1 MSYAPD
7 PLDAE
12 LSALRP
18 RGVSSGLRARVAD
31 RLADPPAGRRWLWGV
46 ALGTAIPNVL
56 FAGLV
61 LWQACRE
68 LETPVAGYLRY
79 VVPRATLGAL
89 PILALLLWFKLGLDV
104 RNLGGLAGAG
114 VAMVLLFG
122 VTWVVFVYR
131 NDPYVDLRGRLAA
144 LRATRS

>member
-1 MSYAPD
+1 MPD
-7 PLDAE
+7 FL
-12 LSALRP
+12 L
-18 RGVSSGLRARVAD
+18 V
-31 RLADPPAGRRWLWGV
+31 
-46 ALGTAIPNVL
+46 
-56 FAGLV
+56 AGLV

-68 LETPVAGYLRY
+68 LETPVTEYLRY

-114 VAMVLLFG
+114 VAMVLVFG

-131 NDPYVDLRGRLAA
+131 NDPYVDLRGRLPG